1 MDARDA
7 TANNADLWT
16 QYLRHQW
23 RLFLDP
29 FGIADPQ
36 ITNDTASALA
46 DAAASTVASALT
58 ALIGPQ
64 IGRMCHEEAIEVDA
78 ALGVPEEI
86 SIPPDYAAHPPASCT
101 DATQQEAWRVSAPP
115 VTAHAVEAY

>member
-36 ITNDTASALA
+36 ITGDTADTLA
-46 DAAASTVASALT
+46 DMAASTVASALT
-58 ALIGPQ
+58 ALIGPP

-78 ALGVPEEI
+78 ALGALEEI
-86 SIPPDYAAHPPASCT
+86 NIPSDYAAHPQPACT
-101 DATQQEAWRVSAPP
+101 DATQQEAWRVSATPAI
-115 VTAHAVEAY
+115 THAVEAY